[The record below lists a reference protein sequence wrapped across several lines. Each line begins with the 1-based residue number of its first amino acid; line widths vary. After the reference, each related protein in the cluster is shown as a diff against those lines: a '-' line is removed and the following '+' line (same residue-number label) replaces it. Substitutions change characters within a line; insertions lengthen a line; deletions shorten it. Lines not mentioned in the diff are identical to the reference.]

1 MGVNENFVKV
11 NNKHGKGFE
20 YLREIFSELSDAEL
34 KEVIFIG
41 PQIRVIINGDLS
53 EHLFTQN

>member
-1 MGVNENFVKV
+1 MENFFKAA
-11 NNKHGKGFE
+11 NSHGKGFE

-34 KEVIFIG
+34 KEGIFLG